1 MSDESK
7 YEAYRIAGELYG
19 RLRELLGFGELAMI
33 VKERVCFQWE
43 VRYRECKRRHE
54 FSIDFHELVGLY
66 ELKGRHIEHIAMK
79 VARDW
84 KPNMRTEQ
92 SAASGGME

>member
-54 FSIDFHELVGLY
+54 FCIGLQELL
-66 ELKGRHIEHIAMK
+66 EAKHIERIAMK

-84 KPNMRTEQ
+84 KPNMRTEN
-92 SAASGGME
+92 AETSGGVE